1 MRIHASLAIVLAG
14 VLALAPLCRAQVP
27 GKVDLEAAEAA
38 AELIGAPVLAID
50 GTEVGK
56 VADVL
61 FDDDGQAAR
70 LRMDAASHLG
80 LGTRRVEIPRGAF
93 TLLRGTVV
101 LELPAEAVQALPELA
116 GGSDEK
122 G

>member
-1 MRIHASLAIVLAG
+1 MRIHASLAVVLAG